1 MGEILPNCL
10 AGSERTIATLP
21 RARFTHALSA
31 DKEGL
36 HQRVRVTN
44 NMEQYFG
51 KYHIQACF
59 IMNRPTD
66 WSAPEK
72 TAKRAQSGPGQAAKR
87 RKRILEEKGQGH
99 PAAASA
105 SEGARGMGNVSEK
118 IDA

>member
-51 KYHIQACF
+51 KYHSQACF

-72 TAKRAQSGPGQAAKR
+72 TAKHFAER
-87 RKRILEEKGQGH
+87 RKMLARIKVVALLHFQLCC
-99 PAAASA
+99 P
-105 SEGARGMGNVSEK
+105 RGFRLS
-118 IDA
+118 